1 MLTRTLL
8 ACCALLMLGVAAEG
22 RTRRPER
29 PHNVILFV
37 ADGLRSKIVTPQTAP
52 ALVALR
58 RDGVDFRNSHSLYPT
73 FTTANASAIATG
85 HLFGD
90 TGDFANSIY
99 VAAPIAS
106 ANGSPTPF
114 LENDAVIGDVNARF
128 GGNYLNE
135 TSVLTAAAQA
145 GFSTAAVGKLG
156 PAAIQAVTSRD
167 GTGPIVI
174 DDSTG
179 RAGGIALAPDV
190 ANAIAA
196 AQLAGQAPTRGDNGK
211 PGNAT
216 TLGTLTA
223 NIDQQKW
230 FLDVTTRVL
239 LPRFKAAKKPFVLVY
254 WSRDPDG
261 TQHNQGD
268 SLGRVSPGIN
278 GPTSMAAIRNADNN
292 LAELRATLR
301 RLGLDK
307 TTDII
312 VTADHGFSTISRE
325 SATSGAARET
335 YPDTPKGQLPSGFLA
350 IDLAR
355 ALGEPLTDAD
365 RNVAIDP
372 AKGQHPIAG
381 NGLIGLDPA
390 RPRVVVA
397 ANGGSDLIYLPQA
410 DAKALARRVVD
421 ALTAQDY
428 VSSIFVDDDLG
439 RIPGTL
445 PMNMIGLRG
454 TALTPRPSIVVGFR
468 SYSTGC
474 PEPEL
479 CSAQVSDTMLQ
490 QGQGNHGS
498 FSRADTHNFMAA
510 IGPDFRA
517 GFVDPAPTSNADV
530 GMTIARLLH
539 LKIPAKGKL
548 TGRVLTEGLR
558 GGRPVAAT
566 RRTVV
571 APKTA
576 SGFATT
582 LLTQS
587 AGGETYFDAA
597 GQPGRAVGLGPVAKN
612 SR

>member
-1 MLTRTLL
+1 MVTKILLT
-8 ACCALLMLGVAAEG
+8 CCALLTLVGAADA
-22 RTRRPER
+22 RPRKPDR

-37 ADGLRSKIVTPQTAP
+37 ADGLRSKVVTPRTAP
-52 ALVALR
+52 ALADLR
-58 RDGVDFRNSHSLYPT
+58 RKGVDFRNSHSLYPT

-99 VAAPIAS
+99 VAAPIPS
-106 ANGSPTPF
+106 AHNSPTPF
-114 LENDAVIGDVNARF
+114 LENDAVLGEVNARF

-135 TSVLTAAAQA
+135 TGVLTAADRA

-156 PAAIQAVTSRD
+156 PVAIQAVTSRD
-167 GTGPIVI
+167 GTGPIII

-179 RAGGIALAPDV
+179 RAGGIILSPNIATAIGV
-190 ANAIAA
+190 AG
-196 AQLAGQAPTRGDNGK
+196 LAGQAPTRGDNGK
-211 PGNAT
+211 SGNAT
-216 TLGTLTA
+216 TPGTLTA

-230 FLDVTTRVL
+230 FLDVTTKVL

-268 SLGRVSPGIN
+268 SLGRVTPGIN

-292 LAELRATLR
+292 LAELQRTLR
-301 RLGLDK
+301 KLGLDK

-312 VTADHGFSTISRE
+312 ITADHGFSTISRE
-325 SATSGAARET
+325 SMTSPAARES

-350 IDLAR
+350 IDIAR

-365 RNVAIDP
+365 RSIPID
-372 AKGQHPIAG
+372 AVNGQHPIAG
-381 NGLIGLDPA
+381 NGLIGPDPTH
-390 RPRVVVA
+390 PDVVVA

-410 DAKALARRVVD
+410 GTKALALRVVA
-421 ALTAQDY
+421 ALMAQDY

-439 RIPGTL
+439 VIPGTL
-445 PMNMIGLRG
+445 PMSAIGLRG
-454 TALTPRPSIVVGFR
+454 TSLTPRPSIVVGFR

-474 PEPEL
+474 DEPEL

-490 QGQGNHGS
+490 QGQGMHGS

-510 IGPDFRA
+510 IGPDFRT
-517 GFVDPAPTSNADV
+517 GFVDPAPTSNADI
-530 GMTIARLLH
+530 GMTIARLLG
-539 LKIPAKGKL
+539 LDISPIGKL

-558 GGRPVAAT
+558 GGASVAST
-566 RRTVV
+566 RMTIV
-571 APKTA
+571 APT
-576 SGFATT
+576 SPLGFATT

-597 GQPGRAVGLGPVAKN
+597 GQPGRTVGVGPATE
-612 SR
+612 